1 MRRPALLALGLGAA
15 LAIAAQAASAVPAP
29 LYDGVPVLEP
39 YRYPDPT
46 GDQPGDPTSYAAA
59 PGLENGASRAFVAAT
74 TEQPPQAQL
83 IALPKAFIPPTG
95 SSEMNVT
102 IDPVEP
108 AQAPTQGSIA
118 GNVYRFQV
126 LDENGTDYQASGDP
140 KPTLVLRS
148 PAGVTEAVIGHLGA
162 DGWVALPT
170 DHGGGLGIFSTEVA
184 ELGDYAVLVGISPP
198 SDLARLAII
207 LVTIALPIAVAIAYF
222 YRRARRAHLAADA
235 TAAARAKARVP
246 SKRRKRR

>member
-15 LAIAAQAASAVPAP
+15 LAIGAQAASPIHVP
-29 LYDGVPVLEP
+29 LYDGVPILDP
-39 YRYPDPT
+39 YKYLDPT

-59 PGLENGASRAFVAAT
+59 PGLENGSSRAFAAAT

-83 IALPKAFIPPTG
+83 IAAPRAFIPPTG
-95 SSEMNVT
+95 STEMNVT

-108 AQAPTQGSIA
+108 AQAPTEGSIA

-126 LDENGTDYQASGDP
+126 LDENGDDYQPSGNP
-140 KPTLVLRS
+140 KPTLTLRS
-148 PAGVTEAVIGHLGA
+148 PAVVTDAVIGHLGP

-170 DHGGGLGIFSTEVA
+170 DHGGGLGLFSTDVA
-184 ELGDYAVLVGISPP
+184 ELGDYAILVGVSPP

-222 YRRARRAHLAADA
+222 YRRARRARLAAEA
-235 TAAARAKARVP
+235 TVAARAKARVP